1 MLSYRR
7 VTWNT
12 YRMHRL
18 GMSENRGHS
27 WNFSMCY
34 VHVHWENEVLK
45 QSILVDIYF
54 QTKPR
59 EDARART
66 QNYHPQLSLKFG
78 GTNWIS
84 KIVASRKILQS
95 P

>member
-59 EDARART
+59 EDARAPHT
-66 QNYHPQLSLKFG
+66 KLPSSTILEIWWDKLDIQNYS
-78 GTNWIS
+78 
-84 KIVASRKILQS
+84 
-95 P
+95 